1 MTRDIRNRSSKAK
14 VAVVLF
20 SALMSALISFE
31 LAYRFYLDIETE
43 RAVAAVQQSATNLE
57 HILGQH
63 SPLVFAVSIDQRSR
77 DAMKSSD
84 TETVSRWLKQLS
96 EKAELETLY
105 LMDVN
110 GQTVAASN
118 FDEEG
123 SFVGQNYGFRPYFSE
138 ALAGKLGTFFAIG
151 VTTGNPGYFLSLPIE
166 EGGRVIGVVTAK
178 VGVSDFETLWNGEFL
193 DGFITTEDDVVIL
206 TSNTDW
212 LYKSVSSLSNS
223 QLQLIKMK
231 RQFADHKI
239 TTLPAQFSDG
249 FAQMSGREWI
259 HLSYPLVQTGWT
271 LHTLRPTA
279 LAQSKATLAAFI
291 VTSVALGLIS
301 LFLAFRTK
309 RVRQQLFLSEQTRN
323 ELVSVNNLLASEINE
338 RIQAQTALAKAQ
350 SRLVQTGR
358 MAALGQLSASVI
370 HELGQPLSM
379 LKNYLV
385 AAEINAKSD
394 TDKVLISQLHAV
406 SDRMQS
412 TTDELR
418 NFSRPDVTSTE
429 EVDLVKV
436 ILSALQLTQNITNKL
451 GVKIKL
457 ILPKS
462 ALIEEGRSQRLEQ
475 VVINL
480 ITNACRA
487 ISSVD
492 QPAIEIELL
501 MIEENWQLRVS
512 DNGLGFGGKDPKVL
526 FEAFYTT
533 STKGNGLGLG
543 LAISAAIVSEHHGK
557 IWANE
562 SESGGAQFYVELPQK
577 A

>member
-1 MTRDIRNRSSKAK
+1 MT
-14 VAVVLF
+14 VVLF
-20 SALMSALISFE
+20 GAMMSALISFE

-43 RAVAAVQQSATNLE
+43 RAIAAGQKSASNLE

-63 SPLVFAVSIDQRSR
+63 SPLVFAVSIDQRSN

-84 TETVSRWLKQLS
+84 TESVSRWLKQLA
-96 EKAELETLY
+96 EKAKLETLY

-110 GQTVAASN
+110 GKTVAASN
-118 FDEEG
+118 FDKVG

-138 ALAGKLGTFFAIG
+138 ALAGNMGTFFAIG
-151 VTTGNPGYFLSLPIE
+151 VTTGKPGYFLSLPIE
-166 EGGRVIGVVTAK
+166 EDGHIIGVVTAK
-178 VGVSDFETLWNGEFL
+178 VGVSDFETLWSGEFL
-193 DGFITTEDDVVIL
+193 EGFITTEDDVVIL
-206 TSNTDW
+206 TSDTSW
-212 LYKSVSSLSNS
+212 LYKSVSALSSS

-231 RQFADHKI
+231 RQFADRDI
-239 TTLPAQFSDG
+239 TALPALFSDG
-249 FAQMSGREWI
+249 FAQINGREWI
-259 HLSYPLVQTGWT
+259 HLSYRLEQTGWT

-279 LAQSKATLAAFI
+279 LAQSQATLAAFI
-291 VTSVALGLIS
+291 VTSVALSLIS

-323 ELVSVNNLLASEINE
+323 ELVSVNNLLESEINE
-338 RIQAQTALAKAQ
+338 RKQAQTALARAQ
-350 SRLVQTGR
+350 SRLIQTGR

-406 SDRMQS
+406 SDRMQL

-418 NFSRPDVTSTE
+418 NFSRPDITPAI

-436 ILSALQLTQNITNKL
+436 IASALQLTQNVTSKL
-451 GVKIKL
+451 DAKVKLKL
-457 ILPKS
+457 PQR

-487 ISSVD
+487 MSSVD
-492 QPAIEIELL
+492 QPTIEIELL
-501 MIEENWQLRVS
+501 MIDEKWQLRVA

-562 SESGGAQFYVELPQK
+562 SKSGGAEFFVELPQK